1 MLNDPETAQY
11 THNLTVNG
19 RMEGVYECLISN
31 IYHQNSASIDV
42 KGVYIY
48 MGFIIGSLLFFIP
61 APSPLDVSVHQNGLT
76 STSVLVSWRAGEPT
90 VTGYVIRYHQKS
102 SGGQN
107 GSWTTQENETSLIIT
122 ELVPGA
128 TYSIE
133 VIATSDTLPSNVT
146 TTDITLSELNPAQ
159 MRNTIFIKFFP
170 QW

>member
-1 MLNDPETAQY
+1 M
-11 THNLTVNG
+11 
-19 RMEGVYECLISN
+19 
-31 IYHQNSASIDV
+31 
-42 KGVYIY
+42 
-48 MGFIIGSLLFFIP
+48 
-61 APSPLDVSVHQNGLT
+61 
-76 STSVLVSWRAGEPT
+76 
-90 VTGYVIRYHQKS
+90 TGYVIRYHQKS
-102 SGGQN
+102 SGVQN